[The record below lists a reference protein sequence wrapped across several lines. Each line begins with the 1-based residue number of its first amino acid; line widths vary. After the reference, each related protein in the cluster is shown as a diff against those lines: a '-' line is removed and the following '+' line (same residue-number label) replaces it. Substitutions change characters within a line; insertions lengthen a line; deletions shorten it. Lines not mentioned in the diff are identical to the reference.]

1 MFFRREKKPRT
12 RRVRKLRLLALL
24 GVLGLVCSVSFV
36 YGLVTAI
43 ASEIPELDPRRQ
55 ADLEQDGYIY
65 ASDGKTVLAILRGS
79 ESRII
84 VDSNDIAP
92 VAKQAMVAVEDRRYW
107 EHRGVDVRGIAR
119 AVWADVQQ
127 KELVQGGS
135 TITQQFVKNTYRQS
149 ERTVSR
155 KLKEAALAWQ
165 LERRWSKDRI
175 LTAYLNTV
183 FFGNGAYGIER
194 AARVYFGK
202 HADELTLAEAAL
214 LAGIPANPSAY
225 DPVTNRRRAKLR
237 RSTVLRL
244 MVEQGIVTEADR
256 NRAERVPLP
265 PPASVRL
272 PVIQGRAPFFAEY
285 VKQQLIA
292 EYGSGKVFGGGLKV
306 TTTIDLD
313 LQMQA
318 RAAVQKWLGNGEGPS
333 AALVAVDPRDGR
345 VLAMYG
351 GDNFRESQF
360 NLAVQGERQSGS
372 AFKPFVL
379 ATALSSGVSPA
390 TSFESKPT
398 VINLGDKLWTIAN
411 YEGSYLGTIDLF
423 DATTHSDNAV
433 YAQLTAYVG
442 PQNVRRMANAL
453 GITSKL
459 NDYFAIGLGVEA
471 VNPLEMARAFST
483 FANHGARIDGA
494 SLGNVPRAVVKIESP
509 DGVEQN
515 RPVEKQVLDPN
526 DNAILTNMLQNVVQ
540 GGTGKRAALK
550 DGRPVAGKT
559 GTTENYGDAWFVGYT
574 PQLAVAVWV
583 GYPNKLIPMETEYSG
598 DPVAGGTFPALI
610 FKEFTEKA
618 LEHMNEGPE
627 YFDSPSFHSATPV
640 SVVNRDNEILRNN
653 GNCKGAHTILY
664 ASGFAPEKA
673 APCKPNEVDVPN
685 VVGKTLEQAETRLA
699 SMPLE
704 TEVINRPAKP
714 GERVDV
720 VVDQYPKG
728 GTLSS
733 FDAVRVVIPTP
744 TGDIVAVPRVL
755 GLTVERA
762 REILVGRGLVPVV
775 ESLADGGGVR
785 VLAQSPRTGLA
796 TRRGTVIKLR
806 VGRG

>member
-1 MFFRREKKPRT
+1 
-12 RRVRKLRLLALL
+12 
-24 GVLGLVCSVSFV
+24 V

-43 ASEIPELDPRRQ
+43 ASEIPKLDPRHQ
-55 ADLEQDGYIY
+55 ANLEQDGYIY
-65 ASDGKTVLAILRGS
+65 ASDGKTVLAVLRGS

-84 VDSNDIAP
+84 VDSEDIAP
-92 VAKQAMVAVEDRRYW
+92 VVKQAIVAVEDRRYW

-119 AVWADVQQ
+119 AVWADVRE

-135 TITQQFVKNTYRQS
+135 TITQQFVKNTYREN

-202 HADELTLAEAAL
+202 HADELTLPEATL

-225 DPVTNRRRAKLR
+225 DPVTNRRASRAR

-244 MVEQGIVTEADR
+244 MVEQGLITDPDR

-265 PPASVRL
+265 RPESVRL
-272 PVIQGRAPFFAEY
+272 PVVQGRAPFFAEY
-285 VKQQLIA
+285 VKQQLIPH
-292 EYGSGKVFGGGLKV
+292 YGSGKVFGGGLRV
-306 TTTIDLD
+306 TTTIDLE
-313 LQMQA
+313 LQVLA
-318 RAAVQKWLGNGEGPS
+318 RQAVQNWLGNGKGPS
-333 AALVAVDPRDGR
+333 AALVAIDPRDGR

-351 GDNFRESQF
+351 GSSFRESQF

-379 ATALSSGVSPA
+379 ATALSLGVSPT

-411 YEGSYLGTIDLF
+411 YEGSYLGRADLF
-423 DATTHSDNAV
+423 DATTYSDNSV

-442 PQNVRRMANAL
+442 PRNVRQMANAL

-483 FANHGARIDGA
+483 FANGGARVDGA
-494 SLGNVPRAVVKIESP
+494 VLGNVPRAVVKIESP
-509 DGVEQN
+509 DGVEAN

-526 DNAILTNMLQNVVQ
+526 HAAILTNMLENVVE
-540 GGTGKRAALK
+540 GGTGKRAALD

-583 GYPNKLIPMETEYSG
+583 GYPNKLIPMETEYNG
-598 DPVAGGTFPALI
+598 DPVAGGTFPAFI
-610 FKEFTEKA
+610 WKDFAESA
-618 LEHMNEGPE
+618 LEHLNEPAA
-627 YFDSPSFHSATPV
+627 YFDSPSYESAVPV
-640 SVVNRDNEILRNN
+640 SVVARDNQTLVNN
-653 GNCKGAHTILY
+653 GNCRGAHTIMY
-664 ASGFAPEKA
+664 VVGFEPDKR
-673 APCKPNEVDVPN
+673 APCKPNEVDVPR
-685 VVGKTLEQAETRLA
+685 VVGATIERAEAKLA

-704 TEVINRPAKP
+704 AEIITRPAKP
-714 GERVDV
+714 GERLDV
-720 VVDQYPKG
+720 VVDQYPKS

-733 FDAVRVVIPTP
+733 FDTVRIVIPKP
-744 TGDIVAVPRVL
+744 DGELVAVPRVV
-755 GLTVERA
+755 GLTIERA
-762 REILVGRGLVPVV
+762 REILTGRGLIPVV
-775 ESLADGGGVR
+775 ESLAEGGGVR
-785 VLAQSPRTGLA
+785 VLAQSPRVSITA
-796 TRRGTVIKLR
+796 RRGTVVRLR